1 MDIFSL
7 ITEEE
12 NEAIDWYRREY
23 VNAQNLEKYASNKH
37 ILRYWVEAKKKLC
50 RMFGNKLILE
60 KEIDYRL
67 DENAIWKEL
76 STLVENDEF
85 ARKVRITENMPASVW
100 RLFCV
105 DNLFDNLYIHY
116 VEPINIELPNGKMLK
131 IRSGCKIMRIC
142 QKIANAF
149 GWTKEYEE
157 FRRRHSMILN
167 QKRIKGTLC
176 LSIHPLDYMTMS
188 DNNSN
193 WESCMSWTELG
204 EYRQGTVE
212 MMNSPY
218 VIVAYVKSDNNP
230 YMIDSFAWNN
240 KKWRKLFI
248 ITKEVIVGVKDYPYE
263 NEDISNAALD
273 WLKELAETNLEWEYH
288 NKRGIL
294 ACNHSD
300 IVEAANLR
308 FYTDYMYNDF
318 SSSPREH
325 YIGADVEYG
334 ECIHINFSGESECM
348 ICGSP
353 YIETADSLAC
363 LDCYH
368 MLKCCE
374 CGEYYNTND
383 LLEEE
388 GSYYCRDCYDNCF
401 SYCKECGKFHYN
413 DNFYSIDLIDDTREE
428 NYAIDSIVVCNSCY
442 RNLIPKPQPR
452 IMVKYGPDSPFS
464 LYCYNYIKYSEASEE
479 VLKKFNFDKDEDGNI
494 IY

>member
-12 NEAIDWYRREY
+12 NEAIEWYRREY
-23 VNAQNLEKYASNKH
+23 VDTQNLEKYASNKH
-37 ILRYWVEAKKKLC
+37 ILRYWAQEKKKLC
-50 RMFGNKLILE
+50 KMFGNNLILE
-60 KEIDYRL
+60 KEIDYQL
-67 DENAIWKEL
+67 DNKAMWKEL

-85 ARKVRITENMPASVW
+85 IRKVRTAKDIPSSIY
-100 RLFCV
+100 RIFYI
-105 DNLFDNLYIHY
+105 DNLFDNLYTHY
-116 VEPINIELPNGKMLK
+116 IEPIDIKFPNGKILK
-131 IRSGCKIMRIC
+131 IRNRCKIMRAC

-157 FRRRHSMILN
+157 FRIKHSIILN

-193 WESCMSWTELG
+193 WDSCMSWVESG

-212 MMNSPY
+212 MMNSPC
-218 VIVAYVKSDNNP
+218 VVVAYVKSNNNS
-230 YMIDSFAWNN
+230 YMIDNFAWSN
-240 KKWRKLFI
+240 KKWRKLFVV
-248 ITKEVIVGVKDYPYE
+248 TKEVIVGVKDYPYE

-348 ICGSP
+348 ICGNP
-353 YIETADSLAC
+353 CIESADSLAC

-368 MLKCCE
+368 MTKCCE
-374 CGEYYNTND
+374 CGEYHEID
-383 LLEEE
+383 KMIEVE
-388 GSYYCRDCYDNCF
+388 GVYYCNACYADCF
-401 SYCKECGKFHYN
+401 SYCEECGEFHYN
-413 DNFYSIDLIDDTREE
+413 DNFYCIHLIDDIAEE
-428 NYAIDSIVVCNSCY
+428 NYVIDNILVCHDCY
-442 RNLIPKPQPR
+442 CNLIPESQPR
-452 IMVKYGPDSPFS
+452 IIAKYSPNATF
-464 LYCYNYIKYSEASEE
+464 LTNIYHYIKYSEASEE
-479 VLKKFNFDKDEDGNI
+479 VLKKFTIRKDEDGNL